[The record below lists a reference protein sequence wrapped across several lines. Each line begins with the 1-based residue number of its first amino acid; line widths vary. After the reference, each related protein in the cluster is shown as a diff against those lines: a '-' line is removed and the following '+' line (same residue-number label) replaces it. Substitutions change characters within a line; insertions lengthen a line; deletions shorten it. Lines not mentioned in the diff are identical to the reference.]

1 MICSHI
7 DKGVTLDQK
16 GNHVFELEDFIVND
30 PFYHIYLRK
39 RGEESDFFYIHT
51 DYFQY
56 LQYLNIIW
64 NRIREEYRTI
74 GIYYHEEIDLLSKDR
89 QEDLSREETFR
100 FNSLETNLSNTLT
113 ILSCDIEAFIL
124 FARRFMDKVGRL
136 VESLVR
142 LDSGIEVGNSFSD
155 HRIFFINNTKYNP
168 DYSSLL
174 IKETNWYE
182 QDLLIWRDSIFVHGK
197 TQYCTISITDK
208 RYRT

>member
-1 MICSHI
+1 M
-7 DKGVTLDQK
+7 VEY
-16 GNHVFELEDFIVND
+16 GNHVFELEAFIAND
-30 PFYHIYLRK
+30 PFYQIYLRK
-39 RGEESDFFYIHT
+39 RNEDSDFFYIHT

-74 GIYYHEEIDLLSKDR
+74 GIYYRQEMDLLSKDR
-89 QEDLSREETFR
+89 RENLSREETHR
-100 FNSLETNLSNTLT
+100 FNLLATNQSNVLT

-124 FARRFMDKVGRL
+124 FASRFMDKVGRL
-136 VESLVR
+136 VESLVK

-182 QDLLIWRDSIFVHGK
+182 QDLLIW
-197 TQYCTISITDK
+197 
-208 RYRT
+208 